1 MESDNCIYCGAAED
15 TAEHTLFRCTRW
27 DKERQVLQEEIEHKL
42 TVDNMVSHM
51 LSSSTG
57 WEGVKDMVAKIM
69 QRKEE
74 DERIR
79 QAQNAQENSHQE
91 D

>member
-1 MESDNCIYCGAAED
+1 M
-15 TAEHTLFRCTRW
+15 
-27 DKERQVLQEEIEHKL
+27 EHKP
-42 TVDNMVSHM
+42 TADNMVSYM

-57 WEGVKDMVAKIM
+57 WEGVKDMVVKIM